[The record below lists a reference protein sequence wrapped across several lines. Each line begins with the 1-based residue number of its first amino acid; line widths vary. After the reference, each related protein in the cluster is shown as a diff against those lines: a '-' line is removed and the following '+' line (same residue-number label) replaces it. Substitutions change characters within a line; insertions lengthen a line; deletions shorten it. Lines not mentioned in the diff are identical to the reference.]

1 MRKMSDLLL
10 PVWAVLACL
19 CVGCSSR
26 HESEAVRE
34 NSSINY
40 TAADTTAAVPAQEA
54 SGRQFIR
61 TADLKFRVQDVTRTT
76 HTIEDLAGKY
86 GGFITSNHLSSSV
99 VSSHTVQIAPDSL
112 LKTSEYRVENN
123 LSLRVPNQNLDS
135 LLRELGRQV
144 LFLDY
149 RIVNADEVSLQ
160 LLENKLRTDRAA
172 DAEKRY
178 EGAINSRGR
187 KLEETLKGENSRLA
201 LQQETDGRT
210 IRNLALADQVRYS
223 TVKLGIYQ
231 PITGVQEKIQ
241 TPVNPPDWQPGLAAK
256 LAAAWLG
263 GWKMMEVLLVVTIRL
278 WSLLVLGWVLWLGY
292 RRFGVRLMNN
302 PERPGS

>member
-1 MRKMSDLLL
+1 M
-10 PVWAVLACL
+10 
-19 CVGCSSR
+19 
-26 HESEAVRE
+26 
-34 NSSINY
+34 
-40 TAADTTAAVPAQEA
+40 
-54 SGRQFIR
+54 
-61 TADLKFRVQDVTRTT
+61 
-76 HTIEDLAGKY
+76 
-86 GGFITSNHLSSSV
+86 
-99 VSSHTVQIAPDSL
+99 
-112 LKTSEYRVENN
+112 
-123 LSLRVPNQNLDS
+123 
-135 LLRELGRQV
+135 

-187 KLEETLKGENSRLA
+187 KLEETLRGENGRLA

-256 LAAAWLG
+256 LAAAWLD
-263 GWKMMEVLLVVTIRL
+263 GWKVMEALLVVVIRL
-278 WSLLVLGWVLWLGY
+278 WSLLVLGLLLWLGY
-292 RRFGVRLMNN
+292 RRFGI
-302 PERPGS
+302 RPI